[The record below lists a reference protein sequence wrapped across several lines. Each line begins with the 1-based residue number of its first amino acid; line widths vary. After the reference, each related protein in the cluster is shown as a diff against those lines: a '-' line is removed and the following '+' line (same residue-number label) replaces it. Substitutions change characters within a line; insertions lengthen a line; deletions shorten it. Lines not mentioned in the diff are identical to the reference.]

1 MLKSRPLF
9 SGIGVLVL
17 LFGAS
22 WPVLGQQTTVI
33 GPMSANSLSEVLTE
47 VTVHSGNPG
56 IGDVISVLT
65 GLEVATAPLGS
76 PSGGFVY
83 SYDEGIGAPLRRS
96 GTFGPQFVER
106 ALTTGRGTFSFGLN
120 VFNSTYDTVSGHP
133 LDGFRVATFRGP
145 NPFISSS
152 TLSLRLRSQTTAL
165 FSSVGVTDDLDIA
178 VAVPIVRVAIDA
190 RMTQEEPSVGTAM
203 LLSNGSSTGL
213 SDIAV
218 VGKYRLWTSSE
229 ERGGLA
235 ALVTLR
241 MPTGDEEDLR
251 GVGAWRTTLGATASA
266 ALGRVSVHANGGYEF
281 WDRSV
286 RLVNNQPGPFDEV
299 WDLADQVQYG
309 VAVEFELHPT
319 LTFIVE
325 GMGRMIR
332 DSGTL
337 QTVSF
342 DTELSPELGIDGV
355 NLLQVTSRPLR
366 KFVLAP
372 GVKWNLGGNRLISF
386 GFRMSQADTGLRD
399 AFTPLVG
406 FNWTL

>member
-1 MLKSRPLF
+1 M
-9 SGIGVLVL
+9 
-17 LFGAS
+17 
-22 WPVLGQQTTVI
+22 
-33 GPMSANSLSEVLTE
+33 
-47 VTVHSGNPG
+47 
-56 IGDVISVLT
+56 
-65 GLEVATAPLGS
+65 
-76 PSGGFVY
+76 
-83 SYDEGIGAPLRRS
+83 
-96 GTFGPQFVER
+96 
-106 ALTTGRGTFSFGLN
+106 
-120 VFNSTYDTVSGHP
+120 
-133 LDGFRVATFRGP
+133 
-145 NPFISSS
+145 
-152 TLSLRLRSQTTAL
+152 
-165 FSSVGVTDDLDIA
+165 
-178 VAVPIVRVAIDA
+178 
-190 RMTQEEPSVGTAM
+190 
-203 LLSNGSSTGL
+203 
-213 SDIAV
+213 
-218 VGKYRLWTSSE
+218 
-229 ERGGLA
+229 
-235 ALVTLR
+235 
-241 MPTGDEEDLR
+241 
-251 GVGAWRTTLGATASA
+251 
-266 ALGRVSVHANGGYEF
+266 
-281 WDRSV
+281 
-286 RLVNNQPGPFDEV
+286 NNQPGPFDEV